1 MRKDWGLNNVLSD
14 DDVKRMY
21 LHLTP
26 LTSTRLLKVYIF
38 DEDDEDYRGI
48 LVMVVEID
56 DINNWWLNK
65 EINNIHKGV
74 NTSEDSSIGNVR
86 WRVEDFNDL
95 LGDDINIHEERNDH
109 FTIETYKLF
118 LMCVIQV
125 DNVELKMGTILQVN
139 EL

>member
-139 EL
+139 GL